1 LAHSVGR
8 APSPF
13 LPRREILRPGCCHP
27 GGEMVHR
34 RARRAGTASIL
45 LLWALPAFR
54 LGAADDPAKANEE
67 PLTAVLAIHRPAELS
82 GNYPGYFATF
92 SHWPLPKGDLVM
104 RAPPDSYGCEEYPAS
119 VVPNAGPL
127 QQGPSSFVAI
137 VARGVCTFVQKAQM
151 AQKAGASGVIVI
163 SDTEA
168 VQIMGAANDTGAAD
182 RVGIFVVGVGKT
194 FGGRFRNA
202 SLDAD
207 ALGLEPPAMSI
218 SPYASSLLNI
228 SELFLICLAT
238 LLVALGAFFSTA
250 DVKVH
255 EPGSFSTALA
265 PPEEEVLEVDSWL
278 AVGFCAVGSGFL
290 VFLFFCMHYM
300 IYVIIFCFCVGGASC
315 IAQFGAIC
323 INHFAPSMRNRH
335 VDVPQLGPVMHAEI
349 IAAVPALIIVI
360 TWVTLRN
367 TPYGWFF
374 QDIIGAGFLCW
385 LQRTLRLPNIKIACL
400 LLTVMFFFDIFWV
413 FISPLFFHESVM
425 VRVATGGGT
434 GESVPMLL
442 RIPAIGDPFG
452 SDRLL
457 GFGDIA
463 LPGLLVSCLRRHD
476 LLSRRSLRRGYFL
489 PSLVGYFVGLNVT
502 IAALCIM
509 RMGQPALLYLV
520 PGTLGT
526 TLVIASCRG
535 EVPLLWNGT
544 PTKGASSW
552 GGDSADEFPDEG
564 GRYKCAE

>member
-1 LAHSVGR
+1 VAQTTNH
-8 APSPF
+8 APTMSQQPT
-13 LPRREILRPGCCHP
+13 RRPGR
-27 GGEMVHR
+27 VFR
-34 RARRAGTASIL
+34 FL
-45 LLWALPAFR
+45 LAVPALR
-54 LGAADDPAKANEE
+54 LVVADEPAKAKNE
-67 PLTAVLAIHRPAELS
+67 PLTAVVAVHRPADLS

-104 RAPPDSYGCEEYPAS
+104 RAPPDNLGCEEYPAS
-119 VVPNAGPL
+119 VVPKPGILNQPAP
-127 QQGPSSFVAI
+127 PFVA
-137 VARGVCTFVQKAQM
+137 VVDRGVCTFVQKARM
-151 AQKAGASGVIVI
+151 AQKAGAVGVIVV
-163 SDTEA
+163 SNDET
-168 VQIMGAANDTGAAD
+168 VQIMGAANDTAEAD
-182 RVGIFVVGVGKT
+182 QVGVFVIGVGKT
-194 FGGRFRNA
+194 LGGRFRNA

-207 ALGLEPPAMSI
+207 TKGSEPPAMSI
-218 SPYASSLLNI
+218 TPYASSLLNI

-250 DVKVH
+250 DVKVGNQ
-255 EPGSFSTALA
+255 PGSFSTALA

-335 VDVPQLGPVMHAEI
+335 VDIPMFGPVMHAEL
-349 IAAVPALIIVI
+349 IAAVPALAIVI

-367 TPYGWFF
+367 TPYGWLF

-385 LQRTLRLPNIKIACL
+385 LQRTLRLPNIKVACL
-400 LLTVMFFFDIFWV
+400 LLSVMFFFDIFWV

-442 RIPAIGDPFG
+442 RIPTIGDPFG
-452 SDRLL
+452 GDRLL

-476 LLSRRSLRRGYFL
+476 LLSRRSIRRGYFL
-489 PSLVGYFVGLNVT
+489 PSLIGYFVGLNVT

-526 TLVIASCRG
+526 TLVIAACRG
-535 EVPLLWNGT
+535 EVHLLWDGI
-544 PTKGASSW
+544 PAKDESSVEE
-552 GGDSADEFPDEG
+552 DSADDYPSETQGIKGAP
-564 GRYKCAE
+564 